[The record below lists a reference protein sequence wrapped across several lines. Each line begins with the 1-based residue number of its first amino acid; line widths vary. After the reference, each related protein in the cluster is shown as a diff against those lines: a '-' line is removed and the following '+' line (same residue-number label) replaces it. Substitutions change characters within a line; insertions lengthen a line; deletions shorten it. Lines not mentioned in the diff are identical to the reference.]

1 MEKKNFRSVAEWM
14 AYHGY
19 TDQSAANLLGL
30 DRTEVLRLRRG
41 KKYRSLR
48 TPLRVSRMTRVPIE
62 NLVATDVA

>member
-1 MEKKNFRSVAEWM
+1 MKTTHFKSVAEWM
-14 AYHGY
+14 AFHGH
-19 TDQSAANLLGL
+19 TDQSAADLLGL

-62 NLVATDVA
+62 NLAATDAA